1 MRRELRERFE
11 RIITIVPKHSALE
24 RCAYATYKAT
34 DSFSDSRRNIEKREY
49 DKALR
54 MLKNTIK
61 FLEEVEETCK
71 INLSQTKAQVGFA
84 ITETTP
90 RNWEEALRLVK
101 DAEDDFE
108 HKLLEATRSS
118 KPPNNLTIEE
128 REKCR
133 DILKKL
139 RETNQIYIIDHDV
152 PLSISKTI
160 FSLLDARRRLEAR
173 KRGVPEGQ
181 FEFEDIIGHLLGLL

>member
-1 MRRELRERFE
+1 MTSLDEMRRELR
-11 RIITIVPKHSALE
+11 
-24 RCAYATYKAT
+24 
-34 DSFSDSRRNIEKREY
+34 
-49 DKALR
+49 
-54 MLKNTIK
+54 LK
-61 FLEEVEETCK
+61 F
-71 INLSQTKAQVGFA
+71 
-84 ITETTP
+84 
-90 RNWEEALRLVK
+90 
-101 DAEDDFE
+101 
-108 HKLLEATRSS
+108 
-118 KPPNNLTIEE
+118 NNLTTEE

-173 KRGVPEGQ
+173 KRGVPEEQ